1 MATDFF
7 LCLTQLGSC
16 CVYFL
21 FVATNLSEIGS
32 HYSEKIDVR
41 IYIVMLL
48 VPMVLLNFLKNLKYL
63 APVSLIASALFMTG
77 EIPSSLIYN
86 CVESNE
92 NGNMGSLT
100 LERIMK
106 MGCDTI
112 CMENPIPMFSFSL
125 NSSSCHPI
133 FPVLS
138 SPIYFGILFLLNFN

>member
-1 MATDFF
+1 M
-7 LCLTQLGSC
+7 
-16 CVYFL
+16 YFL

-86 CVESNE
+86 CVESNK
-92 NGNMGSLT
+92 NGNMGSHRS
-100 LERIMK
+100 E
-106 MGCDTI
+106 
-112 CMENPIPMFSFSL
+112 S
-125 NSSSCHPI
+125 
-133 FPVLS
+133 
-138 SPIYFGILFLLNFN
+138 

>member
-92 NGNMGSLT
+92 NGNMG
-100 LERIMK
+100 IMK

-112 CMENPIPMFSFSL
+112 RMEKPIPMFSFSL
-125 NSSSCHPI
+125 NNSSCHPI
-133 FPVLS
+133 FPILS
-138 SPIYFGILFLLNFN
+138 SPIYFGILFLLNSY